1 MKAII
6 VLVAVSLFLFVLPL
20 VNSSLAAN
28 LILNSS
34 FEDPASG
41 SPTSWTKN
49 VSTATLSTS
58 TTAKTGTSS
67 ASINKTNSTT
77 GLIYLYQDVDV
88 EPDAFYSMSG
98 YAIKNSSN
106 FSWVILRISWRSST
120 AEISKTDSSQLT
132 SDSSDFQLLKI
143 DSGQA
148 PSQAVKARV
157 ELAANIVT
165 VNPSNPVLFD
175 DIDFFQIP
183 APDQPTPTPA
193 PTSTPTQTPT
203 PTKTP
208 TPTPIPNTPTANPL
222 PTDILGESTESGSFI
237 SPTET
242 RLKKNVLISN
252 KSKSSNNVVQKIS
265 IGIGGI
271 FLIACAILLVR
282 FYIKSKKPDSE
293 TL

>member
-6 VLVAVSLFLFVLPL
+6 VLIAALLFLHFAKPA
-20 VNSSLAAN
+20 LAVTVTISNYPSTITEDSFTLTASISGASTGTN
-28 LILNSS
+28 YLRVDI
-34 FEDPASG
+34 FEDGTTSYFGETFNNTDWYGGSAYSQYLPISIQSGTTWEGNIQGRIG
-41 SPTSWTKN
+41 SPTTTQYDGSGVYKIRLRRYT
-49 VSTATLSTS
+49 SGGGYTS
-58 TTAKTGTSS
+58 TEANNSAVGISIAIPTSTPTP
-67 ASINKTNSTT
+67 TN
-77 GLIYLYQDVDV
+77 
-88 EPDAFYSMSG
+88 
-98 YAIKNSSN
+98 
-106 FSWVILRISWRSST
+106 
-120 AEISKTDSSQLT
+120 
-132 SDSSDFQLLKI
+132 
-143 DSGQA
+143 
-148 PSQAVKARV
+148 
-157 ELAANIVT
+157 
-165 VNPSNPVLFD
+165 
-175 DIDFFQIP
+175 
-183 APDQPTPTPA
+183 TPTPA

-282 FYIKSKKPDSE
+282 FYIKSKSKKQDSGM
-293 TL
+293 L